1 MLQNIGT
8 TELVL
13 IGVVLLFLVG
23 GKKIPELAKGVAD
36 AIREFK
42 DASKTNDQ

>member
-1 MLQNIGT
+1 MLSNIGAP
-8 TELVL
+8 ELIA
-13 IGVVLLFLVG
+13 IGVVLLFLLG

-42 DASKTNDQ
+42 VASKTTE